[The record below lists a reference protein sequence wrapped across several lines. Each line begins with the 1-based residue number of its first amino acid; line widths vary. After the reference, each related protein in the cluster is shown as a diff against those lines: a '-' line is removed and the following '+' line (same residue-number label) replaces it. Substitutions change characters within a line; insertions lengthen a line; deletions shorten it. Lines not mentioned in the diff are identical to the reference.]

1 MCVFFRCVS
10 QHKLVK
16 PLPKVS
22 ARPEA
27 GVLSGGIKA
36 SPAAAERSA
45 VNLYQAG
52 RPVIT
57 PPPPPQI
64 SEVLSRPRSNGF
76 DIWTTGLPEEVNTIA
91 LCLYEQ

>member
-1 MCVFFRCVS
+1 M
-10 QHKLVK
+10 
-16 PLPKVS
+16 
-22 ARPEA
+22 RPEA
-27 GVLSGGIKA
+27 GVLSRGIKA
-36 SPAAAERSA
+36 SPAVAERSA

-52 RPVIT
+52 RLVIT
-57 PPPPPQI
+57 PLPQI